1 MRKSLTEYD
10 RFEQSSLRNRQL
22 LRGEELIVE
31 VTEALSEVMEKEGV
45 NKTELADRLG
55 NTKGFVSQLLAGGRN
70 LTLRTLASLA
80 DALGYHVRIV
90 LSRDLRAKT
99 RKESSQRRKCGL
111 SGGEKP

>member
-1 MRKSLTEYD
+1 MRRSVTEYD

-31 VTEALSEVMEKEGV
+31 VTEALSEVMEEEGV

-55 NTKGFVSQLLAGGRN
+55 NTKGFVSQLLTGGRN

-80 DALGYHVRIV
+80 DALGYRVQIV
-90 LSRDLRAKT
+90 LSKNLEN
-99 RKESSQRRKCGL
+99 KESKQDDILRK
-111 SGGEKP
+111 